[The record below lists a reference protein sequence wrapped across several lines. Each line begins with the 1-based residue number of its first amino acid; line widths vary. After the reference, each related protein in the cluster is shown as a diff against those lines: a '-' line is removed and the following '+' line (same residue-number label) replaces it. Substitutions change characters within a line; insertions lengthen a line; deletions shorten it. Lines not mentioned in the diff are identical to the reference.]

1 MSTTENSINNS
12 VQTKKANTNIN
23 NGMRGGWG
31 VTYLGDR
38 ETICEIFLVLDHG
51 LPGPRAQLTL
61 GLRVDADVA
70 LAAPTCGA
78 AVAGK

>member
-1 MSTTENSINNS
+1 M
-12 VQTKKANTNIN
+12 
-23 NGMRGGWG
+23 
-31 VTYLGDR
+31 TYLGDR

-51 LPGPRAQLTL
+51 LPGPRAELAL

-70 LAAPTCGA
+70 LAAPACRA

>member
-23 NGMRGGWG
+23 NKACGEGG
-31 VTYLGDR
+31 TYLGDR
-38 ETICEIFLVLDHG
+38 ETVCEIFLLLDDG
-51 LPGPRAQLTL
+51 LSGPGTELTL

>member
-23 NGMRGGWG
+23 NKTCGE
-31 VTYLGDR
+31 TYLGDR
-38 ETICEIFLVLDHG
+38 ETVREIFLLLDDG
-51 LPGPRAQLTL
+51 LPSPRTELTL
-61 GLRVDADVA
+61 RLRVDADVA